1 MGIGLRTDV
10 VELDDVAA
18 LEAALNGALT
28 GDLLL
33 SLAMTTGLNDVRD
46 NLTVNQLTMWES
58 AG

>member
-10 VELDDVAA
+10 VELNDVAA

-46 NLTVNQLTMWES
+46 KLTVNQLTMWES

>member
-33 SLAMTTGLNDVRD
+33 SLAMTIGLNDVRD
-46 NLTVNQLTMWES
+46 KLTVNQLTMWES